1 MRVHH
6 LYRHFADKVCVPI
19 VDRRRKDSGVRT
31 EMHPK
36 CDRRGMQLQSKLL
49 KSGTHYQSLNCREG
63 HERKKQQ
70 EAAIRSAKSLQHKF
84 TAYGE
89 ELERVD
95 FFEYLGRLLTYNDT
109 DMRTVRKNLKK
120 ARKTWGMLRNLL
132 RGEFA
137 PPEVCGMFYKAVI
150 QSILLYGCE
159 TWVITK
165 PMLRMLRGFHLRAA
179 YRMAKVNKPRKL
191 DDVEWY
197 YPPSEDVFAEVK
209 IHSIDHYIEKR
220 RASIA
225 EYVAS
230 REVFKMCKR
239 SKLKRG
245 SGHNKR
251 LWWEQEKLVDL
262 NDEEEEEEEDD
273 DDFGE

>member
-1 MRVHH
+1 M
-6 LYRHFADKVCVPI
+6 
-19 VDRRRKDSGVRT
+19 
-31 EMHPK
+31 
-36 CDRRGMQLQSKLL
+36 
-49 KSGTHYQSLNCREG
+49 
-63 HERKKQQ
+63 KQQ

-84 TAYGE
+84 TAYEE

-95 FFEYLGRLLTYNDT
+95 FFEYLGRLLTYNDA

-120 ARKTWGMLRNLL
+120 ARKTWASLRNLL

-159 TWVITK
+159 TWVITT

-191 DDVEWY
+191 DDGEWY
-197 YPPSEDVFAEVK
+197 YPPSEEVFAEVK
-209 IHSIDHYIEKR
+209 MHSIDYYIEKR
-220 RASIA
+220 RTSIA
-225 EYVAS
+225 EYVAT
-230 REVFKMCKR
+230 RDVFKLCKR

-251 LWWEQEKLVDL
+251 FWWEQEELVDL
-262 NDEEEEEEEDD
+262 
-273 DDFGE
+273 DDFVDI